1 MRESVAVRPGRRVE
15 STSEARKSRFQLTSV
30 ARVEQ
35 YTGRGVATQR
45 GQEGGG
51 GAVAALAQPSW
62 AAASQGGAHRP
73 FRLDVVVRSVLTDP
87 QQAWGSWAV
96 GQSASGEVHCG
107 L

>member
-45 GQEGGG
+45 G
-51 GAVAALAQPSW
+51 
-62 AAASQGGAHRP
+62 
-73 FRLDVVVRSVLTDP
+73 
-87 QQAWGSWAV
+87 
-96 GQSASGEVHCG
+96 
-107 L
+107 